1 MALGVEAEI
10 SFRGSGVALL
20 NQSRSARSD
29 LISMTLKQEITGILN
44 FRPVRLAAL
53 VFLIVGVGTECFI
66 TKLSVLDLDIWWHL
80 AAGDWIVQHHA
91 VPHTGILSRTAA
103 DRPWMAYSWG
113 YEVLLSRAYAWFGFI
128 GIGLFGTALTIAV
141 ALALFWM
148 TLRLSGRFW
157 VAWILSLLVYSAFLF
172 NIMPR
177 PVFFSML
184 LFCITLGLLLEANR
198 SGRIQYLYWLPLVFL
213 IWANLHVQFIYGLFA
228 VGLFVGIRLLEQ
240 LAISLRIYPEFLR
253 PPLILPSFKLVSLLL
268 GSGAATCLG
277 PYTFHLY
284 QVVFG
289 YSSSKVIY
297 SMITELQALSFGGIS
312 HFLELMLAAAA
323 FFALGWQKK
332 LDPFKLVLMVA
343 ACIFAFR
350 ATRDAWFLCIT
361 AAAILADCAAG
372 GREHDAPLRIPELA
386 GVGVAATLLL
396 VLVAGNTDFNTR
408 GLDRVISA
416 EFPVDAVNYLRTHP
430 VGGPLY
436 NSFDWGGFL
445 IFYMP
450 EYPVAIDGRTDLY
463 GDALDSQFLASE
475 GADPSYANDP
485 YLSEAGLV
493 ILKNKVPLAKLL
505 PTDRRFRVIY
515 RDDVATVFARN

>member
-1 MALGVEAEI
+1 
-10 SFRGSGVALL
+10 
-20 NQSRSARSD
+20 
-29 LISMTLKQEITGILN
+29 MTLKQELTGILN
-44 FRPVRLAAL
+44 FRSVRLAAL
-53 VFLIVGVGTECFI
+53 VFLIVEVGTECFI

-80 AAGDWIVQHHA
+80 ATGNWIVQHHA
-91 VPHTGILSRTAA
+91 VPHNGILSRTAA

-128 GIGLFGTALTIAV
+128 GIGLFGTVLTIAV

-148 TLRLSGRFW
+148 IRRLSGRFW
-157 VAWILSLLVYSAFLF
+157 IAWILSILVYSAFLF

-184 LFCITLGLLLEANR
+184 LFCITLTLLIDANR
-198 SGRIQYLYWLPLVFL
+198 TGRVELLYWLPFVFL

-228 VGLFVGIRLLEQ
+228 VGLFVAISLVVR
-240 LAISLRIYPEFLR
+240 LAISLQIYPEFMVK
-253 PPLILPSFKLVSLLL
+253 PSLPSRALIAVLLSSA
-268 GSGAATCLG
+268 GATCLG

-284 QVVFG
+284 NVVFG

-312 HFLELMLAAAA
+312 HFLELLLAAAA
-323 FFALGWQKK
+323 FFALGWHIK
-332 LDPFKLVLMVA
+332 LDPFKLVLLVA
-343 ACIFAFR
+343 ACVFAFR

-361 AAAILADCAAG
+361 AAAILAEVPAPPEQRDAA
-372 GREHDAPLRIPELA
+372 LRLPEFS
-386 GVGVAATLLL
+386 GVGIAAALLL
-396 VLVAGNTDFNTR
+396 LLVAGNADFNTR

-416 EFPVDAVNYLRTHP
+416 EFPVDAVNYLREHP

-445 IFYMP
+445 TFYMP
-450 EYPVAIDGRTDLY
+450 EFPVAIDGRTDLY

-475 GADPSYANDP
+475 GADPSYASDP
-485 YLSEAGLV
+485 YLSEAGVV